1 MNIHD
6 KAYELAAAIKE
17 SDEWKA
23 IQEAQKILQK
33 DKKIEEMYVAL
44 RTKQMELQ
52 QKQLAGIEVSEA
64 EITGWQ
70 KQFEITMMHTD
81 VKKLMEAENR
91 LSVILEDVQKI
102 LFEAI
107 SRQ

>member
-1 MNIHD
+1 M
-6 KAYELAAAIKE
+6 
-17 SDEWKA
+17 
-23 IQEAQKILQK
+23 
-33 DKKIEEMYVAL
+33 
-44 RTKQMELQ
+44 Q

>member
-23 IQEAQKILQK
+23 
-33 DKKIEEMYVAL
+33 
-44 RTKQMELQ
+44 KQMELQ